1 MAIRPKQHDRGN
13 IYLSGGMQF
22 AQNLGAGWRIET
34 SKKLKEMQYF
44 PIDITELDV
53 AYNELHGKPVLPKPG
68 EEPESYKA
76 NMRKHFIETDLK
88 LIRENSDALIVYYDE
103 SARRGAGTVSEAQYA
118 YNLNIPIFLVTNHKT
133 MEEFY
138 SDVSGWLIALST
150 AHFISFESLYD
161 YLEKLPRG
169 ILKKDIYGNHGVD
182 GKYLCHLSGE
192 VFHKKKNKFVSQ
204 IHPLYSQ
211 KSVHV
216 VHDIYEN
223 HKDRYDFFMEYLT
236 DTTGAPFKNN

>member
-1 MAIRPKQHDRGN
+1 MVRPKQFDRGN

-22 AQNLGAGWRIET
+22 AQNLGAGWRLEVAA
-34 SKKLKEMQYF
+34 KLKEMTYF

-53 AYNELHGKPVLPKPG
+53 AYNDLHGKPILPEPG

-76 NMRKHFIETDLK
+76 NMRKHFIDTDLK

-118 YNLNIPIFLVTNHKT
+118 FNLNIPIFLVTNHKT

-150 AHFISFESLYD
+150 KHFISFDSLYEYFD
-161 YLEKLPRG
+161 NLPNG
-169 ILKKDIYGNHGVD
+169 ILKKDMYGNHCTGN
-182 GKYLCHLSGE
+182 KYLCHLSGD
-192 VFHKKKNKFVSQ
+192 VFTKRKNKFVSQ

-211 KSVHV
+211 KSVEV

-223 HKDRYDFFMEYLT
+223 HKDRYAFFMEHLT
-236 DTTGAPFKNN
+236 TSTGAPFKHD